1 MERTIENKPGRRN
14 PLRPLVW
21 GTAAGLLLLPLV
33 AMQFTDEVDW
43 TAGDFIVFGAMLLL
57 ACGAWELAARMSRS
71 AAYRAGFGIAIV
83 AAFLVTWVNLA
94 VGVIGDPGNAANLAF
109 FGVLAIGV
117 VAAAVGR
124 LQPPGMVRA
133 TRLMAVTQGLV
144 GAYAAY
150 VGSIEGLLTCAVLV
164 VAWLASA
171 YFFGKS
177 VGR

>member
-1 MERTIENKPGRRN
+1 MESTIENKPERRN

-21 GTAAGLLLLPLV
+21 GAAACLLLLPLV
-33 AMQFTDEVDW
+33 AMQFTDEVNW
-43 TAGDFIVFGAMLLL
+43 TAGDFIVFGTMLLL
-57 ACGAWELAARMSRS
+57 ACGAWELAARMSGS

-109 FGVLAIGV
+109 FGVLAIAI
-117 VAAAVGR
+117 VAAAIGR

-133 TRLMAVTQGLV
+133 MQLTAIAQGLV
-144 GAYAAY
+144 GAYAAF
-150 VGSIEGLLTCAVLV
+150 VGSIEGALTCAVLV

-171 YFFGKS
+171 GFFGKS